1 MLALVKQC
9 TSRQL
14 QQDKVDLETLL
25 YCENSRKCVYL
36 TIVSDAA
43 LQCFETSTEPRPRP
57 RYFAII
63 YVTCYMLHVSGSYRH
78 HHATS
83 NVIQRNTDFIKAI
96 SPDTVKFPGSKY
108 IINII
113 LCQLYGP

>member
-1 MLALVKQC
+1 MVR
-9 TSRQL
+9 T
-14 QQDKVDLETLL
+14 VGT
-25 YCENSRKCVYL
+25 VYL
-36 TIVSDAA
+36 TIVSDVA
-43 LQCFETSTEPRPRP
+43 LQCFETSPEPRPRSVILFNNI
-57 RYFAII
+57 R
-63 YVTCYMLHVSGSYRH
+63 YMLADSRGSSYHH